1 MTTQITNNTDTLH
14 TALTA
19 PLSYAIVAESLGQK
33 DKNRETVFTL
43 ENPARGTHI
52 TFRVRRPKG
61 FKTML
66 LDVMTGSDNEG
77 SYEYV
82 GSMTRGLWVKPNT
95 SKASDNA
102 KGKLNGVMW
111 YMSELRN
118 ARSGKASSFGAV
130 VLNHSGSC
138 TCCGRTLTNPESL
151 ETGIGP
157 VCQGRLN
164 NGSKTA
170 RNAKDLK

>member
-1 MTTQITNNTDTLH
+1 MTTAINSDATTIH

-19 PLSYAIVAESLGQK
+19 PLSYAIVAQSLGQK
-33 DKNRETVFTL
+33 DRNRETVFTL
-43 ENPARGTHI
+43 ENPARGTHV

-66 LDVMTGSDNEG
+66 LDVMTGSDNES

-82 GSMTRGLWVKPNT
+82 GSMNRGLWIKPNT
-95 SKASDNA
+95 SKASANA
-102 KGKLNGVMW
+102 QGKLNAVLW
-111 YMSELRN
+111 YMSNVR
-118 ARSGKASSFGAV
+118 KAQAGEASAHSLV
-130 VLNHSGSC
+130 TLNHSGSC

-157 VCQGRLN
+157 ICAGRLN
-164 NGSKTA
+164 KSKTA